1 MTEIIVA
8 PWGTRRELPN
18 DPSAPMHTALWHVA
32 TEQAVIAR
40 MKKTGESWPTAAK
53 HVTDK
58 DIIEH
63 LDVVCDDNGFRRID
77 GTGTG
82 RDPNLIVDGEGI
94 KVRVDPKTLT
104 QPPKGID
111 DSTPLALTAYNNQ
124 VGPNNGGVIYHEK
137 QALDLFLGKI
147 PGFDTLPDGTKAAVI
162 QEFGYDRFNPNPVA
176 TLAGSELFRKLNP
189 DEQVRL
195 LANYRTPNP
204 GDPNNQTVTTEID
217 KLAKAPLNDENL
229 VRLRVLSTP
238 GFVTLNKH
246 QQQQFLNRLT
256 QDTQFRAGVSTI
268 IGQANFTD
276 KQPGAQG
283 HALDILCGY
292 SGYNQAGYIK
302 IDPKNRAAV
311 LVALYNDVLAKPD
324 FKLKQPIPS
333 FGDQL
338 SLQQSSDIKQFAE
351 KTAPNIRA

>member
-40 MKKTGESWPTAAK
+40 MKKTGEDWTTAAK
-53 HVTDK
+53 QVNDQE
-58 DIIEH
+58 IIEQ
-63 LDVVCDDNGFRRID
+63 LDVVCDDNGFQRID

-82 RDPNLIVDGEGI
+82 RNPHQIADGEAI
-94 KVRVDPKTLT
+94 RVRIDPKSLT
-104 QPPKGID
+104 QPVKGID
-111 DSTPLALTAYNNQ
+111 ENSPLARAAYNNQ
-124 VGPNNGGVIYHEK
+124 VGPNNGGVKYHEK

-147 PGFDTLPDGTKAAVI
+147 PGFETLPDGTKAAVI
-162 QEFGYDRFNPNPVA
+162 QKYGHDRFNPTPVA
-176 TLAGSELFRKLNP
+176 TLAGSELFKKLNP

-195 LANYRTPNP
+195 LATYRVADPR
-204 GDPNNQTVTTEID
+204 DPNDHTVTTEID
-217 KLAKAPLNDENL
+217 KLATAPVNDENI
-229 VRLRVLSTP
+229 VKLRVLSTP
-238 GFVTLNKH
+238 GFGTMNNH
-246 QQQQFLNRLT
+246 QQTQFLKRLT
-256 QDTQFRAGVSTI
+256 EDTQFRAGVSTI

-283 HALDILCGY
+283 QALDILCGY
-292 SGYNQAGYIK
+292 SGYNKTGYIK
-302 IDPKNRAAV
+302 IDPKNRVAV

-324 FKLKQPIPS
+324 FKLKQPLAS

-338 SLQQSSDIKQFAE
+338 SLQQSNDIKRFAE
-351 KTAPNIRA
+351 QTAPNIRA